1 MIYTICKNDHY
12 SSLMPKIHFGIT
24 SITGKI
30 KFNKDCDYTLTDPT
44 CIDDINKAYGFSY
57 GNHNKWSIRLG
68 WTVKENKLK
77 LFNYIYAN
85 SIRRS
90 RRIGTT
96 TTFFEFDTWYN
107 FEIKYDT
114 TNKLAI
120 IKIDDHVGSLPF
132 NIPATIGY
140 YLKPYFGGNCGAP
153 QDMTIEII

>member
-12 SSLMPKIHFGIT
+12 SSLMPKIHFGIK
-24 SITGKI
+24 SINGKI

-44 CIDDINKAYGFSY
+44 CINDINKAYGFSY

-68 WTVKENKLK
+68 WLVENHKIK

-85 SIRRS
+85 SIRKS
-90 RRIGTT
+90 KRIGTST
-96 TTFFEFDTWYN
+96 TYFEFDTWYN
-107 FEIKYDT
+107 FEITYNDMD
-114 TNKLAI
+114 KLAT
-120 IKIDDHVGSLPF
+120 IKINNYITSLPF

-140 YLKPYFGGNCGAP
+140 YLKPYFGGNCSAP